1 MKKITNTSVDNTL
14 NTRSIFD
21 VLYRGTKFVKKNKS
35 TTILNNINPMVAP
48 AVQILL
54 LKGYNVKS
62 AKIVPNSEIGILE
75 NFATDLII
83 TIDCDTKKY
92 LDKIHHGKITKNV
105 RRLMDE
111 ELKIYRDLVG
121 VSNCVNM
128 YGNDFTHAEI
138 KRDRDNHEVIISITN
153 NALIALSNR
162 NTLEHD
168 KDNLVDFEKDKI
180 IFTMCEYAFAFA
192 KHVPEY
198 VDECEELKK
207 TLRIIRVIY

>member
-1 MKKITNTSVDNTL
+1 MKKITNTSVDNAL
-14 NTRSIFD
+14 NARSIFD
-21 VLYRGTKFVKKNKS
+21 VLYRGIKFVKKDKS

-62 AKIVPNSEIGILE
+62 AKIIPSSEIGILE

-92 LDKIHHGKITKNV
+92 LDKIQRGKITKNV
-105 RRLMDE
+105 RRLLDE
-111 ELKIYRDLVG
+111 ELKIYKDLVG
-121 VSNCVNM
+121 VSNYVNM
-128 YGNDFTHAEI
+128 VWKQFYAYAEI

-153 NALIALSNR
+153 NALTALSNR
-162 NTLEHD
+162 YILEHD
-168 KDNLVDFEKDKI
+168 KDNLVDFKKDKM

-207 TLRIIRVIY
+207 TLRIFRIV